1 MNEFFLNNSLC
12 LSTYLL
18 IIVLLMGSIVLQRFK
33 KYFLSLALAL
43 YVFDITYLMI
53 LGFQLQRCAIVTGI
67 CVILVLFS
75 IKEGRNYEL

>member
-1 MNEFFLNNSLC
+1 MNEFFQNNSLC

-18 IIVLLMGSIVLQRFK
+18 IVVLLMGSIFLQKYK
-33 KYFLSLALAL
+33 KFILPVALAL
-43 YVFDITYLMI
+43 YVFDITYLMVS
-53 LGFQLQRCAIVTGI
+53 GFTLQRCAIVTGI